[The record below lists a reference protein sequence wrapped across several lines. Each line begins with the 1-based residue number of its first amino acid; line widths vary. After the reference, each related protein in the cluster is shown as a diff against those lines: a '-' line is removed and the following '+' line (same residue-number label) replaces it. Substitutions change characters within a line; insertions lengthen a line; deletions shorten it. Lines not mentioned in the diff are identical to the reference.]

1 MRLIVRTEAETD
13 IARGFL
19 WYENQRD
26 GLGREFLQEISS
38 RLAAIEQEPLRFP
51 RVVGAIRRAM
61 VRRFPYG
68 ICFVVGTS
76 AVSVLAAMH
85 MARDPRRL
93 RRF

>member
-1 MRLIVRTEAETD
+1 VRLIVRTEAETD

-51 RVVGAIRRAM
+51 RVAGAEGKG
-61 VRRFPYG
+61 VRF
-68 ICFVVGTS
+68 ICRCRQVAG
-76 AVSVLAAMH
+76 
-85 MARDPRRL
+85 PRP
-93 RRF
+93 FST